1 MNRIERK
8 RAYKLF
14 LLFILLGLIIFSAF
28 FLVQNKKDQKFENS
42 RQGILELIQKLNLN
56 SK

>member
-1 MNRIERK
+1 MNRIESK
-8 RAYKLF
+8 KACKLF
-14 LLFILLGLIIFSAF
+14 LLFVLLGLVIFSVF
-28 FLVQNKKDQKFENS
+28 FLIQNKKDQEFENS